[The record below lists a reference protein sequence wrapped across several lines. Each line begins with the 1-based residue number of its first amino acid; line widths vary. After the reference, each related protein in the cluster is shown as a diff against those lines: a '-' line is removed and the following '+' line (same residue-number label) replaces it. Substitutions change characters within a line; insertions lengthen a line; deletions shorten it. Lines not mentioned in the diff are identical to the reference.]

1 MSEISNQKGALT
13 PLAVAIIAIVIVGG
27 IYLLNQK
34 SSKGPTTNA
43 KQETSQ
49 KIQEQVK
56 EVIKDVPDPV
66 NEFLNTFDIKRY
78 EDAGM
83 KVYRGNNP
91 PNIEGSYKSS
101 SLTVLFDSGN
111 IADPGDQLYNY
122 TYRFFDQKENGTISF
137 AVKGEANDEGEGV
150 GAFISGDDRC
160 FTVYVDTKGKAY
172 QCNIRQAELF
182 SACKTDK
189 GLEQYKEG
197 IVMKKREGTGCDEL
211 MSVGDFKNK
220 YGRGRFGR
228 ADRRVGLSRNSCPF
242 VQSLSLMVV

>member
-1 MSEISNQKGALT
+1 MPKKESGYSA
-13 PLAVAIIAIVIVGG
+13 PLVLLGVVAVVV
-27 IYLLNQK
+27 LLVYSFGTK
-34 SSKGPTTNA
+34 KD
-43 KQETSQ
+43 Q
-49 KIQEQVK
+49 KITQEPSKQTEELVK
-56 EVIKDVPDPV
+56 EPAKESLKETIKDVPDPV
-66 NEFLNTFDIKRY
+66 NEFLNNFDIKRY

-91 PNIEGSYKSS
+91 PNIEGSYKSN

-111 IADPGDQLYNY
+111 IADPGDELYNY

-150 GAFISGDDRC
+150 GAFISGDDKC

-182 SACKTDK
+182 SACKTDH

-211 MSVGDFKNK
+211 MSVGDLRINMEE
-220 YGRGRFGR
+220 
-228 ADRRVGLSRNSCPF
+228 D
-242 VQSLSLMVV
+242 SLVELINQ